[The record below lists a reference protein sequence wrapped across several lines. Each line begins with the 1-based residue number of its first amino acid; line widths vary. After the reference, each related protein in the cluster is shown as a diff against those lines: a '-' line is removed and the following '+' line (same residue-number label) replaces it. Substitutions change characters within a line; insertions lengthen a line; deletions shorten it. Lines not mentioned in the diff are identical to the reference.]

1 MLKVSGSTGTIG
13 RHLPST
19 SVPVS
24 VDLSNPKEIVS
35 KPIFGKKDNFI
46 HLAGIVGEAE
56 VRKNADYSYQV
67 NVVGTT
73 LLAKKFIMES
83 SGVFYFASTSHV
95 YEKSLQPISEQAP
108 INPMSEYAKQK
119 YEAENKLIELFKAF
133 PEKLCIVR
141 IFSILDWEVSE
152 LSLGGA
158 IRKLANKAQ
167 GFSLQN
173 CDDVRDFLTP
183 HRAAEVIYLMGSE
196 GKISG
201 IINLC
206 SGQGISVGTAAAR
219 MLTCS
224 GFEVPSHKFVA
235 GESTNPFLVGDNRRL
250 KSFYP
255 KLELTWRPSRI
266 H

>member
-1 MLKVSGSTGTIG
+1 
-13 RHLPST
+13 
-19 SVPVS
+19 
-24 VDLSNPKEIVS
+24 
-35 KPIFGKKDNFI
+35 
-46 HLAGIVGEAE
+46 
-56 VRKNADYSYQV
+56 
-67 NVVGTT
+67 
-73 LLAKKFIMES
+73 
-83 SGVFYFASTSHV
+83 V